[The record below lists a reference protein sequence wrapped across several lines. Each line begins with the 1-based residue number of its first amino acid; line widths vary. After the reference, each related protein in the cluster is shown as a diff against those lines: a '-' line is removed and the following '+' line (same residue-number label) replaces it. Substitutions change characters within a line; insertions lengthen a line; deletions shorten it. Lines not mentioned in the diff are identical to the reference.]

1 MMRHLTMIDE
11 LDAFVTLKNAAPAIF
26 SRFSNVSGSGL
37 LASTATAIFTLS
49 ACTSFSGADGP
60 STRAINNAGNTTQVQ
75 ADLGIQMIDMTS
87 EVARQV
93 AAAGVGTTFMATF
106 GDGSPV
112 GSVIGR
118 GDVVNISI
126 WEAPPA
132 ALFGSSRPTI
142 AALASSS
149 PDTSQSFDLSDQM
162 VDLDGRIEVPFA
174 GSVMAAGRTPNKVA
188 ADIVSRLAGKA
199 HKPQVIVRITHN
211 TAATATIVGDVN
223 QSMRVPLSAHGERI
237 LDALASAGGTKQPTG
252 KITLRL
258 SRGDSSG
265 SMALDDIIRDPR
277 QNIILQPGD
286 VITALYQPF
295 SFTSLGAIGRNE
307 EISIEAQGI
316 TLSQALG
323 RIGGLQDQRA
333 NPQGVFIFRYED
345 RKALIPNAAQK
356 APQTADGKV
365 PVIYKVNLHDPASF
379 FIAQNF
385 VIKDKDLL
393 YVTNAPIAD
402 LQKFTNLLSSIVF
415 PAVSVG
421 TLTR

>member
-1 MMRHLTMIDE
+1 MTDE
-11 LDAFVTLKNAAPAIF
+11 LEAFVTLKNTAPAIF
-26 SRFSNVSGSGL
+26 SRFSHVSRSGF
-37 LASTATAIFTLS
+37 LASAVTAIVTLS
-49 ACTSFSGADGP
+49 ACTSFNGADGP
-60 STRAINNAGNTTQVQ
+60 STGAINNVGNATQAQ
-75 ADLGIQMIDMTS
+75 ADLGIQMIDLTS

-93 AAAGVGTTFMATF
+93 ATAGVGTTFKETF
-106 GDGSPV
+106 GEGSPV
-112 GSVIGR
+112 GTVIGR
-118 GDVVNISI
+118 GDVVNVSI

-132 ALFGSSRPTI
+132 TLFGSSRPTI

-162 VDLDGRIEVPFA
+162 VDLDGRIQVPFA

-188 ADIVSRLAGKA
+188 AEIVSRLAGKA
-199 HKPQVIVRITHN
+199 HQPQVIVRITRN

-223 QSMRVPLSAHGERI
+223 QSMRVSLSAHGERI
-237 LDALASAGGTKQPTG
+237 LDALASAGGTKQPTS

-258 SRGDSSG
+258 SRGDSND
-265 SMALDDIIRDPR
+265 SMALDDVIRDPR

-295 SFTSLGAIGRNE
+295 SFTALGATGRNE
-307 EISIEAQGI
+307 EIAIEAQGI

-345 RKALIPNAAQK
+345 RKALIPDAAQK
-356 APQTADGKV
+356 APQTANGKV
-365 PVIYKVNLHDPASF
+365 PVIYKVNLRDPASF

-385 VIKDKDLL
+385 AIKDKDLL

-402 LQKFTNLLSSIVF
+402 LQKFTALLSSIIF
-415 PAVSVG
+415 PAVSVS

>member
-1 MMRHLTMIDE
+1 MIDE
-11 LDAFVTLKNAAPAIF
+11 LDAFVTPKKTAPTIF
-26 SRFSNVSGSGL
+26 SRYTHTSRSAL
-37 LASTATAIFTLS
+37 LASAVAAVFTMS
-49 ACTSFSGADGP
+49 ACANFNSSSGP
-60 STRAINNAGNTTQVQ
+60 STRTINNVSSATERQAG
-75 ADLGIQMIDMTS
+75 LGIQMIDMTA
-87 EVARQV
+87 EVAGTV
-93 AAAGVGTTFMATF
+93 AAARMGTTFEEAF

-112 GSVIGR
+112 GTVIGR
-118 GDVVNISI
+118 GDVVNVSI

-132 ALFGSSRPTI
+132 TLFGSSRPSI
-142 AALASSS
+142 AALSSSS

-174 GSVMAAGRTPNKVA
+174 GSIMAAGRAPNRVA

-199 HKPQVIVRITHN
+199 HKPQVIVRITRN

-223 QSMRVPLSAHGERI
+223 QSLRVPLSAHGERI
-237 LDALASAGGTKQPTG
+237 LDALASAGGTKQPTS

-258 SRGDSSG
+258 SRGKSND
-265 SMALDDIIRDPR
+265 SMALDDVIRDPR

-295 SFTSLGAIGRNE
+295 SFTSLGASGRNE
-307 EISIEAQGI
+307 EIAIEAQGI

-345 RKALIPNAAQK
+345 RKALTPDAAQK
-356 APQTADGKV
+356 APQTTDGKV
-365 PVIYKVNLHDPASF
+365 PVIYKINLRDPASF

-385 VIKDKDLL
+385 GIKDKDLL

-402 LQKFTNLLSSIVF
+402 LQKFTTILSSIVF

>member
-1 MMRHLTMIDE
+1 MTDE
-11 LDAFVTLKNAAPAIF
+11 LDSFVTLKNTAPAIF
-26 SRFSNVSGSGL
+26 SHYSHFSRSFR
-37 LASTATAIFTLS
+37 LASAVTAICTMS
-49 ACTSFSGADGP
+49 ACTNFNGADGP
-60 STRAINNAGNTTQVQ
+60 STRAINNVDRATHAH

-93 AAAGVGTTFMATF
+93 AAAGEDTTFEETF
-106 GDGSPV
+106 GNGSPV
-112 GSVIGR
+112 GTVIGR
-118 GDVVNISI
+118 GDVVNVSI

-132 ALFGSSRPTI
+132 TLFGSSRPTI

-174 GSVMAAGRTPNKVA
+174 GSIIAAGRTPNKVA
-188 ADIVSRLAGKA
+188 AEIVSRLAGKA
-199 HKPQVIVRITHN
+199 HKPQVIVRITRN
-211 TAATATIVGDVN
+211 SAATATIVGDVN
-223 QSMRVPLSAHGERI
+223 QSMRLPLSAHGERI
-237 LDALASAGGTKQPTG
+237 LDALASAGGTKQPTS

-258 SRGDSSG
+258 SRGDSND
-265 SMALDDIIRDPR
+265 SMALDDVIRDPR

-286 VITALYQPF
+286 VITAMYQPF
-295 SFTSLGAIGRNE
+295 SFTALGATGRNE
-307 EISIEAQGI
+307 EIAIEAQGI

-345 RKALIPNAAQK
+345 RKALTPDAAQN
-356 APQTADGKV
+356 APQTANGKV
-365 PVIYKVNLHDPASF
+365 PVIYKVNLRDPASF

-385 VIKDKDLL
+385 AIKDKDLL

-402 LQKFTNLLSSIVF
+402 LQKFTALLSSIIF